1 MPTPAL
7 EHEACRAAAIRYVI
21 DAYDGVSGRPGKG
34 LPHAQAAA
42 DLVRAAGH
50 DEMVQVA
57 AMLHDVVE
65 DTPRTVEDVAEAFG
79 PRVASM
85 VDALTED
92 PTIKHY
98 AQRKR
103 NLRSRAAAAGTEVLD
118 ISLAD
123 KIASLRH
130 AVLTGDKVSARKL
143 SHYRATLQIGLAAG
157 ASDMLCEQLE
167 DLLTIVPVK

>member
-1 MPTPAL
+1 
-7 EHEACRAAAIRYVI
+7 
-21 DAYDGVSGRPGKG
+21 
-34 LPHAQAAA
+34 
-42 DLVRAAGH
+42 
-50 DEMVQVA
+50 
-57 AMLHDVVE
+57 MLHDVVE
-65 DTPRTVEDVAEAFG
+65 DTPRTVDDVAQAFG
-79 PRVASM
+79 PRIASM

-98 AQRKR
+98 PQRKR

-143 SHYRATLQIGLAAG
+143 SHYRATLQVALAAG

-167 DLLTIVPVK
+167 DLLTIVSVR

>member
-1 MPTPAL
+1 VPMPVL
-7 EHEACRAAAIRYVI
+7 EHEAGRTAAIRYVI
-21 DAYDGVSGRPGKG
+21 DAYDGVPGRPGKG

-42 DLVRAAGH
+42 DLVRAARH

-65 DTPRTVEDVAEAFG
+65 DTPRTVEDVADAFG

-103 NLRSRAAAAGTEVLD
+103 NLRSRAAAAGPEVLD

-130 AVLTGDKVSARKL
+130 ALLTGDTVSARKL
-143 SHYRATLQIGLAAG
+143 SHYRATLQIALAAG

-167 DLLTIVPVK
+167 DLLTVVSVR

>member
-1 MPTPAL
+1 MPTPVL
-7 EHEACRAAAIRYVI
+7 QHEACRAAAIRYVI
-21 DAYDGVSGRPGKG
+21 DAYDGVPGRPGKG

-57 AMLHDVVE
+57 ALLHDVVE
-65 DTPRTVEDVAEAFG
+65 DTPRTVEDVADTFG
-79 PRVASM
+79 GRVASM
-85 VDALTED
+85 VGALTED
-92 PTIKHY
+92 PSIKHY

-103 NLRSRAAAAGTEVLD
+103 NLRSRAAAAGPEVLD
-118 ISLAD
+118 ISIAD

-130 AVLTGDKVSARKL
+130 AVLTGDKVSTRKL
-143 SHYRATLQIGLAAG
+143 SHYRATLQIGLAGG

-167 DLLTIVPVK
+167 DLLTIVSVK

>member
-1 MPTPAL
+1 MPTPVL

-21 DAYDGVSGRPGKG
+21 DAYDGVPGRPGKG

-57 AMLHDVVE
+57 ALLHDVVE
-65 DTPRTVEDVAEAFG
+65 DTPRTVRDVADTFG

-85 VDALTED
+85 VQALSED
-92 PTIKHY
+92 PSIKHY

-103 NLRSRAAAAGTEVLD
+103 NLRSRAAAAGPEVLD

-123 KIASLRH
+123 KVASLRH
-130 AVLTGDKVSARKL
+130 AVLTGGKVSTRKL
-143 SHYRATLQIGLAAG
+143 SHYRATLQIGLAGG
-157 ASDMLCEQLE
+157 ASDMLCDQLE
-167 DLLTIVPVK
+167 DLLAIVEVK

>member
-7 EHEACRAAAIRYVI
+7 EHEACRAAAEHYLIE
-21 DAYDGVSGRPGKG
+21 AYDGAPGRPGKG
-34 LPHAQAAA
+34 IPHAEAAA

-50 DEMVQVA
+50 DEVVQVVA
-57 AMLHDVVE
+57 LLHDVVE
-65 DTPRTVEDVAEAFG
+65 DTPRTVEDVADAFG
-79 PRVASM
+79 PRIASM
-85 VDALTED
+85 VQALTED
-92 PTIKHY
+92 PSIKHY

-103 NLRSRAAAAGTEVLD
+103 NLRSRSAAAGTEVLD

-130 AVLTGDKVSARKL
+130 ALVTGEKVSARKL
-143 SHYRATLQIGLAAG
+143 SHYRSSLQIGLAAG

-167 DLLTIVPVK
+167 DLLTIVAVR